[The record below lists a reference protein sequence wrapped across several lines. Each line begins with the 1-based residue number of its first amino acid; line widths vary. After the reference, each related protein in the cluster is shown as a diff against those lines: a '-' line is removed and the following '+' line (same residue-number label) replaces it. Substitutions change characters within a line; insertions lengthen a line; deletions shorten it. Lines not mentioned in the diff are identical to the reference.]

1 MAFFKNIR
9 YPKWKQYVISLLLVF
24 LISYSCFLMNDLI
37 GNKTVALIFLVMV
50 SFIALTFDILP
61 VLMTAALS
69 ALIWNFFFI
78 PPLFTFHIKDA
89 EDILMFFVYFA
100 IAFVN
105 AGFTFKIRKEEI
117 KAREKEEQLKSI
129 KLYNTLIN
137 CLSHELKTPISTIMA
152 SVDTL
157 IEQENKLPPDVQKEL
172 LSEIDTASLRLN
184 RQVENLLNMNRLET
198 GFLKLKLIWSD
209 VNELIF
215 SVIQKLDPLKNDH
228 IINFKHSDELPL
240 CKIDEGLVEQVIYN
254 LIHNAIIYT
263 PKGSE
268 INIFFNVND
277 SICEIKIVDN
287 GNGIPKNEIEHVFKK
302 FYRVSGSKSG
312 GTGLGLSIVK
322 GFVTAHNGTVTVENL
337 PKGCQFIVR
346 IPCETSYINQLNN
359 E

>member
-1 MAFFKNIR
+1 MAFFKNIHH
-9 YPKWKQYVISLLLVF
+9 PKWKQYLISILLVF
-24 LISYSCFLMNDLI
+24 LISTTCFLLNEYI

-61 VLMTAALS
+61 VLLTATLS

-78 PPLFTFHIKDA
+78 PPLFTFHINSA

-100 IAFVN
+100 IAVVN

-117 KAREKEEQLKSI
+117 KAREKEEKLKSI

-152 SVDTL
+152 SVDTMM
-157 IEQENKLPPDVQKEL
+157 EQEDKLSADVQKEL
-172 LSEIDTASLRLN
+172 LSEINTASIRLN
-184 RQVENLLNMNRLET
+184 RQVENLLNMNRLES
-198 GFLKLKLIWSD
+198 GFLKLKFIWSD
-209 VNELIF
+209 INELIF
-215 SVIQKLDPLKNDH
+215 TVIQKLEPLKNEH
-228 IINFKHSDELPL
+228 SIIYKPSDELPL
-240 CKIDEGLVEQVIYN
+240 CKIDEGLIEQVLYN
-254 LIHNAIIYT
+254 LVHNAIIYT
-263 PKGSE
+263 PEGTTITIKFS
-268 INIFFNVND
+268 VHD
-277 SICEIKIVDN
+277 SHCKIIVSDN
-287 GNGIPKNEIEHVFKK
+287 GPGIPKDELDHVFKK
-302 FYRVSGSKSG
+302 FYRVTGSKSG

-322 GFVTAHNGTVTVENL
+322 GFVSAHNGTVTVENL